1 MALTNEDLQAIALL
15 LKPIG
20 DSIKS
25 LEQKVDSLEQKVDS
39 LEQKVDSLEQKVDSL
54 EQKVDSLE
62 ERMTKVENRLTKV
75 EVEMENGFRKTL
87 EAVNE
92 NINLINEKNKKYDTA
107 ADKVEMLEADM
118 RLMKIAVNELYKKS
132 RIK

>member
-118 RLMKIAVNELYKKS
+118 RLMKIAVNELYKKVG
-132 RIK
+132 

>member
-25 LEQKVDSLEQKVDS
+25 LERKVDS

-118 RLMKIAVNELYKKS
+118 RLMKIAVNELYKKVG
-132 RIK
+132 

>member
-39 LEQKVDSLEQKVDSL
+39 LE
-54 EQKVDSLE
+54 

-75 EVEMENGFRKTL
+75 EVEMENGFRKSWRQSTKL
-87 EAVNE
+87 
-92 NINLINEKNKKYDTA
+92 LILLT
-107 ADKVEMLEADM
+107 
-118 RLMKIAVNELYKKS
+118 R
-132 RIK
+132 RIKSTIPLQIK

>member
-54 EQKVDSLE
+54 E
-62 ERMTKVENRLTKV
+62 ERMAKVENRLTKV

-118 RLMKIAVNELYKKS
+118 RLMKIAVNELYKKVG
-132 RIK
+132 

>member
-39 LEQKVDSLEQKVDSL
+39 LEQKVDSLEQKVI
-54 EQKVDSLE
+54 SLE

-118 RLMKIAVNELYKKS
+118 RLMKIAVNELYKKVG
-132 RIK
+132 

>member
-39 LEQKVDSLEQKVDSL
+39 LGAES
-54 EQKVDSLE
+54 
-62 ERMTKVENRLTKV
+62 
-75 EVEMENGFRKTL
+75 
-87 EAVNE
+87 
-92 NINLINEKNKKYDTA
+92 
-107 ADKVEMLEADM
+107 
-118 RLMKIAVNELYKKS
+118 
-132 RIK
+132 

>member
-39 LEQKVDSLEQKVDSL
+39 LEQKVI
-54 EQKVDSLE
+54 SLE

-118 RLMKIAVNELYKKS
+118 RLMKIAVNELYKKVG
-132 RIK
+132 

>member
-62 ERMTKVENRLTKV
+62 ERMTKVGNRLTKV

-118 RLMKIAVNELYKKS
+118 RLMKIAVNELYKKVG
-132 RIK
+132 

>member
-1 MALTNEDLQAIALL
+1 MGLTKKDLQAIALL

-20 DSIKS
+20 DSIK
-25 LEQKVDSLEQKVDS
+25 SLEQKVDS

-118 RLMKIAVNELYKKS
+118 RLMKIAVNELYKKVG
-132 RIK
+132 

>member
-1 MALTNEDLQAIALL
+1 MALTKEELQAIDLL

-39 LEQKVDSLEQKVDSL
+39 LEQKVDSLEQKVI
-54 EQKVDSLE
+54 SLE

-118 RLMKIAVNELYKKS
+118 RLMKIAVNELYKKVG
-132 RIK
+132 

>member
-20 DSIKS
+20 DSIK
-25 LEQKVDSLEQKVDS
+25 SLEQKVDS

-118 RLMKIAVNELYKKS
+118 RLMKIAVNELYKKVG
-132 RIK
+132 

>member
-39 LEQKVDSLEQKVDSL
+39 LEQRVDSLEQKVDSL
-54 EQKVDSLE
+54 EQKVISLE

-118 RLMKIAVNELYKKS
+118 RLMKIAVNELYKKVG
-132 RIK
+132 